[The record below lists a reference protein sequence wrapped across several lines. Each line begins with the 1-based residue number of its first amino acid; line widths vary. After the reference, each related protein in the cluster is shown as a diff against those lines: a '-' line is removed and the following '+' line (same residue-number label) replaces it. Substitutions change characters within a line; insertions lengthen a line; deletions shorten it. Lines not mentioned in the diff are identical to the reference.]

1 MRSLLVCLTLL
12 AAAGCETVNDDI
24 PANDDPRYAC
34 SITNLGGL
42 VGQEATQRLGTEAMR
57 LSNSRTIRWI
67 RPGDA
72 VTMDYRLDRLNIML
86 NASNVVTEFRCG

>member
-1 MRSLLVCLTLL
+1 MRNLVVALALL

-34 SITNLGGL
+34 SVTNLGSL
-42 VGQEATQRLGTEAMR
+42 VGQQATQRLGTEALR
-57 LSNSRTIRWI
+57 VSNSRTIRWI

-86 NASNVVTEFRCG
+86 DSSNVVTSFNCG